1 MMIHCNSYKASMRAE
16 HFLYFNK
23 VMNFMHSH
31 DSYPMIQLLLKSA
44 HDPDYSALFGH
55 RIFSFFTNEKK
66 FPANESTKQF
76 HDLHGSSVKIK
87 CMLSGYL
94 CLARVTMIT
103 ATSLENLQ
111 SLRPSLNQLIRLS
124 YMH

>member
-1 MMIHCNSYKASMRAE
+1 MIHCNSYKASMRAE

-55 RIFSFFTNEKK
+55 RIFSFFTNERK
-66 FPANESTKQF
+66 FSVKYEAFPSFAWFLGKDKICEIWLSLSSSCHHDNSYVIRKPAFFATMYESTQ
-76 HDLHGSSVKIK
+76 
-87 CMLSGYL
+87 
-94 CLARVTMIT
+94 
-103 ATSLENLQ
+103 
-111 SLRPSLNQLIRLS
+111 
-124 YMH
+124 